1 MNMIYLRKLYD
12 TRSAAKYLLGKEIR
26 VGDCAGIIT
35 ETEAYLF
42 NDPACHAYRG
52 KTDRNA
58 PMFEKA
64 GTVYVYFIYG
74 MYMCVNIVTGGE
86 GVGEAVLIRSVKPTS
101 GLDIMAERRKTDNIY
116 NLCSGPGKLCMAFGI
131 DRTMNNTYLG
141 DFIQIND
148 YGFKWGKII
157 SCNRIGI
164 KEEKPKKLRYYLEEE
179 KDFVSVLKKD

>member
-1 MNMIYLRKLYD
+1 MIDIKNLSD
-12 TRSAAKYLLGKEIR
+12 TEAAAKYLLGKELC
-26 VGDCAGIIT
+26 VGECKGIIT

-42 NDPACHAYRG
+42 NDPSCHAYRG

-74 MYMCVNIVTGGE
+74 MYMCVNIVTARE

-148 YGFKWGKII
+148 YGDKCGKII
-157 SCNRIGI
+157 SCHRIGI
-164 KEEKPKKLRYYLEEE
+164 KEENPKNLRFYIK
-179 KDFVSVLKKD
+179 KDIKFVSKP